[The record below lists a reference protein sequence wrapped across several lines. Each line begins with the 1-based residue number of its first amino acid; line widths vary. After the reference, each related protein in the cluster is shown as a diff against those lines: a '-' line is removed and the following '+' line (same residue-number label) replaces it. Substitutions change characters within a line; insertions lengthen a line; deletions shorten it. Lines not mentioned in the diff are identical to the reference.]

1 MIWQKTLRI
10 TLDSNGG
17 LKFGWDPCTKWILDI
32 HMFMAAL
39 QLLCHTTENLEVGW
53 MTEDTMHSPINM
65 LNGPQHVVFETLEG
79 TGGFCSRYHKGLF
92 ATVLLE
98 QFIKPEKQHITIK
111 DYWER
116 IWVSMGVA
124 WEILAKQLVSWLD
137 ILWWLQEATMHMNQ
151 VL

>member
-1 MIWQKTLRI
+1 MGLKASSASKILQHPFDIGCGILLHGRNTTLDNLESSQVFLEMIWQKTLRI

-17 LKFGWDPCTKWILDI
+17 LKFGWDPCAKWILDI

-92 ATVLLE
+92 ATGMN
-98 QFIKPEKQHITIK
+98 KK
-111 DYWER
+111 
-116 IWVSMGVA
+116 
-124 WEILAKQLVSWLD
+124 IL
-137 ILWWLQEATMHMNQ
+137 
-151 VL
+151 